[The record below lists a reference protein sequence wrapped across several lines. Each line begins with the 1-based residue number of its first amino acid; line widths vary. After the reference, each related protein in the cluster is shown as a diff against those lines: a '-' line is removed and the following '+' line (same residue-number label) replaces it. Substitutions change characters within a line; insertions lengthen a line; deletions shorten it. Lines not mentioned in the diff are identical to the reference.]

1 MVQRTTG
8 QRISTLFG
16 KNLPSHPPDP
26 VAKVVDDDAELPYR
40 RSVGHVSTYTG
51 TIVVFPICGY
61 DLVDLILYDLNL
73 IIIRELRKGHE
84 ILLPPRAKA
93 YMPTP
98 EASDQGLRIIII
110 FQPYRAVRTVWLILF
125 HLLFID
131 IILHTIRAAYPAFLQ
146 SISFFLTLALP
157 QGILIDEIP
166 ECSQSQ
172 RNGKSPASIAS
183 LDTYHDAIYVEFI
196 PLRAKTPTLPMKY
209 LQ

>member
-26 VAKVVDDDAELPYR
+26 VIEIVADDAELPYLR
-40 RSVGHVSTYTG
+40 GVGHVSTYTG

-73 IIIRELRKGHE
+73 IIIRALRQE
-84 ILLPPRAKA
+84 VITL
-93 YMPTP
+93 
-98 EASDQGLRIIII
+98 
-110 FQPYRAVRTVWLILF
+110 
-125 HLLFID
+125 
-131 IILHTIRAAYPAFLQ
+131 IILPLYMGIAAARTSCRASQ
-146 SISFFLTLALP
+146 
-157 QGILIDEIP
+157 ILWHGP
-166 ECSQSQ
+166 SSW
-172 RNGKSPASIAS
+172 KSPASTAS

-196 PLRAKTPTLPMKY
+196 PLRAKTPMLPMKY